1 LETILWSRTVTRC
14 FFPVRRP
21 EPKYC
26 LICLPGKFGQR
37 LFKTLMAS
45 LKIGSLAIAHV
56 TIGSRMRRAKR
67 SMIFAATWSYC
78 QAMRYSIDI
87 LRPLCHCALI
97 KTQLSRN
104 LCGYRLAAGS
114 RRNVDSDDLGIPGEI
129 KSVQPGEII
138 SGIVGDI
145 ERNQQVPKNSNFSLT
160 DPQFNLRLPRMRTS
174 QPNPA
179 RPGL

>member
-1 LETILWSRTVTRC
+1 
-14 FFPVRRP
+14 
-21 EPKYC
+21 
-26 LICLPGKFGQR
+26 
-37 LFKTLMAS
+37 
-45 LKIGSLAIAHV
+45 
-56 TIGSRMRRAKR
+56 
-67 SMIFAATWSYC
+67 MIFAATWSYC

-160 DPQFNLRLPRMRTS
+160 DPQFNLRLPRMH
-174 QPNPA
+174 QPAKFSEPGGSSRSFNSFASELSTRKYLAFLTYRNNAPERKVQPVDEFKELRSWVA
-179 RPGL
+179 RNQPGSMT

>member
-1 LETILWSRTVTRC
+1 
-14 FFPVRRP
+14 
-21 EPKYC
+21 
-26 LICLPGKFGQR
+26 
-37 LFKTLMAS
+37 
-45 LKIGSLAIAHV
+45 
-56 TIGSRMRRAKR
+56 
-67 SMIFAATWSYC
+67 
-78 QAMRYSIDI
+78 MRYSIDI

-114 RRNVDSDDLGIPGEI
+114 RRNVDSDDLGIPGKI
-129 KSVQPGEII
+129 KSVQPCEII
-138 SGIVGDI
+138 PKSWATSSGISTASTK
-145 ERNQQVPKNSNFSLT
+145 ELEFSLT

>member
-1 LETILWSRTVTRC
+1 
-14 FFPVRRP
+14 
-21 EPKYC
+21 
-26 LICLPGKFGQR
+26 
-37 LFKTLMAS
+37 
-45 LKIGSLAIAHV
+45 
-56 TIGSRMRRAKR
+56 
-67 SMIFAATWSYC
+67 
-78 QAMRYSIDI
+78 MRYSIDI

-138 SGIVGDI
+138 SRIVATSSGISTASTK
-145 ERNQQVPKNSNFSLT
+145 ELEFSLT